1 MSHVKKPSSVPSGLE
16 AEDEAPRSA
25 VQLKAKPWLDRKLEQ
40 LALDCEEGLITPEEM
55 AQQMVEACDRWAAPY
70 LTSDARAQVKT
81 WMEDLAFTELA
92 VEKAWE
98 ESE

>member
-1 MSHVKKPSSVPSGLE
+1 MSQVKKPSSAPPDLE
-16 AEDEAPRSA
+16 VEDDGPRSA
-25 VQLKAKPWLDRKLEQ
+25 VQLKAKPWLDRKLES

-70 LTSDARAQVKT
+70 LTSDARAQVKA
-81 WMEDLAFTELA
+81 WMEDLASTELA
-92 VEKAWE
+92 VDKAWE